1 MIPLDTS
8 NPNMSKRDRKEAARR
23 FQEKMLDVENFAL
36 YKKFAL
42 IGGNLF
48 TPSFLLTQAAVLC
61 HDFKTI
67 RDKQDAKSEHYKNW
81 LAKSQQE
88 QTVKSFFKNVVLP
101 ELNGQAGPA
110 QEPTSTT
117 MLDKLSKF

>member
-48 TPSFLLTQAAVLC
+48 
-61 HDFKTI
+61 
-67 RDKQDAKSEHYKNW
+67 
-81 LAKSQQE
+81 
-88 QTVKSFFKNVVLP
+88 
-101 ELNGQAGPA
+101 A
-110 QEPTSTT
+110 QV
-117 MLDKLSKF
+117 FY